1 MRSCYGV
8 YVMAAHADAV
18 GGDDFKLAK
27 FLFLISYLF
36 GLINETCIIYEKN
49 TVLSIRLKCCF
60 SR

>member
-1 MRSCYGV
+1 MKLVGGKLWGRYGV

-36 GLINETCIIYEKN
+36 GLINET
-49 TVLSIRLKCCF
+49 SI
-60 SR
+60 